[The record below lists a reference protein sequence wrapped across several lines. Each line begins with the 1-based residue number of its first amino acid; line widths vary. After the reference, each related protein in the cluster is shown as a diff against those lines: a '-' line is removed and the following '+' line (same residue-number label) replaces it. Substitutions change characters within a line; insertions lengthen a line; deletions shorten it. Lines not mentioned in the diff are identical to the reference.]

1 MANRVEYSVSVTP
14 VRTIAADAGKYAAQD
29 VMEADINKS
38 LGGSDSIPT
47 GAADITVT
55 GFTEGAVEYGN
66 CPASGKLAVAGTED
80 AALDMLFIKH
90 TGSQWGGDNATLG
103 DASTASNNLNVFV
116 EHAAGVFT
124 QIASIAPGGA
134 IALPEIP
141 ALSVDSGLSFHVG
154 SSGSETIAV
163 EFAAIT

>member
-14 VRTIAADAGKYAAQD
+14 VRTIDAAVGKYAAQD

-38 LGGSDSIPT
+38 LGGSDSVPT
-47 GAADITVT
+47 GAADISVT

-66 CPASGKLAVAGTED
+66 CPASGKLVVGGTVN
-80 AALDMLFIKH
+80 AALDVLFIKH
-90 TGSQWGGDNATLG
+90 TGSQYGSDNATLG
-103 DASTASNNLNVFV
+103 SASAADSNLKVYV
-116 EHAAGVFT
+116 EHAADSFT

-134 IALPEIP
+134 IALPETP
-141 ALSVDSGLSFHVG
+141 ELGSGLSFHVG